1 MFLLHVVNMS
11 DKVIIIAGTRCTQRR
26 SEREVD
32 PMLCHGDLAVFC
44 NNTAKL
50 ECLRLWAH
58 ERTPGIPR
66 NVEDL
71 ETVEF
76 ADILGAIAEDHH
88 LTRCAQVCFAG
99 TEEDQA
105 ERHARS
111 TIDEVLEDQD
121 EDEKGDFLE
130 EADQE
135 ADLLHHIPLLGHSES
150 ENERLAS
157 WLHLLRRAH
166 VAIRRQHRNLHHLP
180 REALVQMLRAVRASQ
195 YYFNAAK
202 TNRCQGCD
210 NRKPRTQTHKVS
222 PPRPYTFN
230 HEVGLDVFEIVD
242 SVGMRFSIL
251 NAVCV
256 GTTYDQEW
264 IVRESETLGSR
275 SSHACLRA
283 FVHGCTR
290 GAG

>member
-1 MFLLHVVNMS
+1 MFLLHIVKMS
-11 DKVIIIAGTRCTQRR
+11 DKVIIIADTRCTQRR

-76 ADILGAIAEDHH
+76 ADVLGAIAEGNN

-99 TEEDQA
+99 TEDDQA

-135 ADLLHHIPLLGHSES
+135 ADLLHHIPLLGHPES

-157 WLHLLRRAH
+157 WLRLPGRAH
-166 VAIRRQHRNLHHLP
+166 ACNIYPEKHSCRCYVLFELHKTISMLP
-180 REALVQMLRAVRASQ
+180 RPIDVRDATTKSREL
-195 YYFNAAK
+195 K
-202 TNRCQGCD
+202 HTKCD
-210 NRKPRTQTHKVS
+210 H
-222 PPRPYTFN
+222 
-230 HEVGLDVFEIVD
+230 LDPIRSITMWD
-242 SVGMRFSIL
+242 SM
-251 NAVCV
+251 C
-256 GTTYDQEW
+256 
-264 IVRESETLGSR
+264 SR
-275 SSHACLRA
+275 SLTQSACASRS
-283 FVHGCTR
+283 
-290 GAG
+290 